1 MERNHLG
8 HLDWID
14 VAGSLKGTQLG
25 TDWMEETRATVSRRV
40 CSQATFVQTRITL
53 GWSLNADV
61 NILRVQVERNFVGT
75 LLVLRSTQRY
85 PGRHRP

>member
-25 TDWMEETRATVSRRV
+25 TDWVEETRATVSWRV

-61 NILRVQVERNFVGT
+61 TSCESRLKEISLGHF
-75 LLVLRSTQRY
+75 
-85 PGRHRP
+85 